1 MRNEILEG
9 ELPQNYARDFTPWEE
24 LMGYG
29 LAETTLTKDHA
40 NTVLAQILYDMT
52 FFGMDHE
59 TWKQQSAEVEESLE
73 VSRKAVEA
81 GEYKTAEEV
90 FAEFGLPKDD
100 PDEIADELSS
110 NLIRAEMEYN
120 QHCRKREAAKVRK
133 LLENK

>member
-1 MRNEILEG
+1 
-9 ELPQNYARDFTPWEE
+9 
-24 LMGYG
+24 MGYG

-40 NTVLAQILYDMT
+40 NTVLAHILYDMT